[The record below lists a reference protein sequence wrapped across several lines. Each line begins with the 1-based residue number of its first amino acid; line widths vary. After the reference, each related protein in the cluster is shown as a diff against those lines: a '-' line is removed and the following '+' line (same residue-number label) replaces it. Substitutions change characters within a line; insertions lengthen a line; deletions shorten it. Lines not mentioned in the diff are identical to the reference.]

1 MWHPC
6 AECTTSIRFVEAGAL
21 HIQAPTPEIY
31 SYQSFEQ
38 LEQLLTS
45 LLRVADYPVS
55 CRATQSRYVTAPIL
69 ASELL
74 EQLKHRFAIDF
85 IQHGVMTSH
94 LQPIYD
100 IQRNVLVANE
110 ALLRAADDNTPISP
124 GVLFSTAS
132 KMGLHSRLDQ
142 RAREEAIRA
151 THHIGGTTKT
161 FINFLPSTIYNP
173 EYCLRHT
180 FEIVERYQVDPSR
193 LVFEVVETEK
203 IEDVN
208 HLKHVFEQYK
218 KQGIQVALDDVGAGF
233 STLDMLS
240 LLQPDYI
247 KIDRSFIDHCDTN
260 SENEAFLRKA
270 RHLTREM
277 GIQILAEGIERQEE
291 LDLCRELGFDLG
303 QGYLLG
309 RPAPYARFAK
319 AQ

>member
-1 MWHPC
+1 M
-6 AECTTSIRFVEAGAL
+6 V
-21 HIQAPTPEIY
+21 
-31 SYQSFEQ
+31 SYDSFEQ
-38 LEQLLTS
+38 LEQLLEST
-45 LLRVADYPVS
+45 LRLADFPVS
-55 CRATQSRYVTAPIL
+55 CRATGSRLVTPVL
-69 ASELL
+69 AASVLL
-74 EQLKHRFAIDF
+74 EQVRHRQTIDF
-85 IQHGVMTSH
+85 IQNGVMTSH
-94 LQPIYD
+94 LQPIFN
-100 IQRNVLVANE
+100 IQDNTLFANE
-110 ALLRAADDNTPISP
+110 ALLRAADQNVSMSP
-124 GVLFSTAS
+124 GLLFSTAS

-151 THHIGGTTKT
+151 THLIGGTAKT

-180 FEIVERYQVDPSR
+180 FEIVET

-247 KIDRSFIDHCDTN
+247 KIDRDFISHCDTVA
-260 SENEAFLRKA
+260 ENEAFLRKA
-270 RHLTREM
+270 RHLTKEM

-291 LDLCRELGFDLG
+291 LDLCRELGFDFG

-309 RPAPYARFAK
+309 RPAPYSEFAK

>member
-6 AECTTSIRFVEAGAL
+6 AECTTTIRFIEAGSL
-21 HIQAPTPEIY
+21 HIQSSTPEVFSY
-31 SYQSFEQ
+31 SSFEQ
-38 LEQLLTS
+38 LEQILASTLQI
-45 LLRVADYPVS
+45 ADFPVS
-55 CRATQSRYVTAPIL
+55 CRANGSRLVTPVL
-69 ASELL
+69 AASVLL
-74 EQLKHRFAIDF
+74 EQLKSRQAIDF
-85 IQHGVMTSH
+85 IQNGVMTSH
-94 LQPIYD
+94 LQPIFN
-100 IQRNVLVANE
+100 IQDNSLFANE
-110 ALLRAADDNTPISP
+110 ALLRAADQTIPMSP
-124 GVLFSTAS
+124 GLLFSTAS

-151 THHIGGTTKT
+151 THLVGGTQKT

-180 FEIVERYQVDPSR
+180 FEIVERYNVDPSR

-240 LLQPDYI
+240 LLQPDYV
-247 KIDRSFIDHCDTN
+247 KIDRAFISNCDTVA
-260 SENEAFLRKA
+260 ENEAFLRKA
-270 RHLTREM
+270 RHLTKEM

-291 LDLCRELGFDLG
+291 LDLCRELGFDFG

-309 RPAPYARFAK
+309 RPAPYQQLAK

>member
-6 AECTTSIRFVEAGAL
+6 AECTTTIRFIEAGSL
-21 HIQAPTPEIY
+21 HIQSSIPQVY
-31 SYQSFEQ
+31 SYTSFNQ
-38 LEQLLTS
+38 LEELLEST
-45 LLRVADYPVS
+45 LQINDVPVS
-55 CRATQSRYVTAPIL
+55 CRKDGSRFSTPTLL
-69 ASELL
+69 ASVLL
-74 EQLKHRFAIDF
+74 EQLRHRQAIDF
-85 IQHGVMTSH
+85 IQTGDMTSH

-100 IQRNVLVANE
+100 IQDNTLFANE
-110 ALLRAADDNTPISP
+110 ALLRAADHNVPMSP
-124 GVLFSTAS
+124 GILFSTAS

-151 THHIGGTTKT
+151 THHIGGTEKT

-180 FEIVERYQVDPSR
+180 FEIVERYNVDPSR

-233 STLDMLS
+233 STLDMLM

-247 KIDRSFIDHCDTN
+247 KIDRSFISDCDTVA
-260 SENEAFLRKA
+260 ENEAFLRKA
-270 RHLTREM
+270 RHLTKEM
-277 GIQILAEGIERQEE
+277 GIKILAEGIERQEE
-291 LDLCRELGFDLG
+291 LELCRQLGFDFG

-309 RPAPYARFAK
+309 RPAPYAQFAK